1 MWNPFHKKGE
11 EFPVEEPSPTPYP
24 TPTPYP
30 QPTYQYSS
38 PPTPPQSAV
47 TEKDLELI
55 SAKLDAIKA
64 LLESLNQRVANL
76 ERIARE

>member
-1 MWNPFHKKGE
+1 MWNPFHKKEE
-11 EFPVEEPSPTPYP
+11 EFPGEEPSSTPYP

-30 QPTYQYSS
+30 QPPYQYAS
-38 PPTPPQSAV
+38 PPTSPSQI